1 MIVGCDLLHVRFKLT
16 TFCCCV
22 LYKNGSNYDMQKY
35 LNIEM
40 GYALHTLVF
49 ELINSDKAVTR
60 IMATSTGDKVYQ
72 APYDEGQSPSRFIW
86 VQFVCVCM
94 CGVCMYILCEACV
107 CERVVKAV

>member
-1 MIVGCDLLHVRFKLT
+1 
-16 TFCCCV
+16 
-22 LYKNGSNYDMQKY
+22 
-35 LNIEM
+35 M

-86 VQFVCVCM
+86 VQFVCVYVWGCV
-94 CGVCMYILCEACV
+94 VCACISCVRHV
-107 CERVVKAV
+107 CVREL